1 MDSAGSSGSTVTFT
15 GLPPNRRR
23 PYTFSVEAR
32 SINGE
37 RLTLSRTFRTGLSH
51 IEEGCNITSSSSCYK
66 NGSLC
71 SYYLL
76 YKYRLLV
83 WELVLSRYYPLC
95 KYWLSVAA
103 NSHFQSILCSK
114 STHQCHPFRIAHF
127 FSQLDQKNLKYL
139 ICFSPK
145 RLCAITYL
153 CNCKDSSGI
162 M

>member
-23 PYTFSVEAR
+23 PYTFSVEAT

-76 YKYRLLV
+76 CKYRLLV

-127 FSQLDQKNLKYL
+127 FSQLDQKNLKL
-139 ICFSPK
+139 ICLSSK
-145 RLCAITYL
+145 RLCASIHV
-153 CNCKDSSGI
+153 NCEEFSEIK
-162 M
+162 